1 MPTFALP
8 AFAAAAF
15 TAFATIIAL
24 HAPDVH
30 ADVLPTYSVDFH
42 AISVGGAPVGN
53 SCFHLSGTL
62 AQPAPGY
69 SVTSSG
75 APTYSVYAGFWAAK
89 AATGPDDVFF
99 AGFEAC

>member
-1 MPTFALP
+1 MSAFALP
-8 AFAAAAF
+8 IFAAAAF
-15 TAFATIIAL
+15 TAIVASGA
-24 HAPDVH
+24 ADVR

-42 AISVGGAPVGN
+42 AISTGAAASRN

-69 SVTSSG
+69 SATSSG
-75 APTYSVYAGFWAAK
+75 APTYSVYAGFWS
-89 AATGPDDVFF
+89 ATAGTVPDDVFF

>member
-1 MPTFALP
+1 MSAFALP
-8 AFAAAAF
+8 ALVVAAVASIMAVE
-15 TAFATIIAL
+15 A
-24 HAPDVH
+24 
-30 ADVLPTYSVDFH
+30 ADVRAETLPTYGVDFH
-42 AISVGGAPVGN
+42 AIGAGGTPLRN

-75 APTYSVYAGFWAAK
+75 APTYSVYAGFWAVQ